1 MPDETSTQDMTE
13 TSTPTAAEDVL
24 KVKKTRQ
31 ARKPKVAA
39 ETTASTDLAASEK
52 PVKKTR
58 AKRGTKTFA
67 ARASKATAPTPAVP
81 TAVSDQ
87 STEVA
92 SSAVEPSDGF
102 ADLIKL
108 EEENKS
114 LRKQLSE
121 KLRAENADLRKRLGQ
136 TER

>member
-1 MPDETSTQDMTE
+1 MPDENNIQDMTE
-13 TSTPTAAEDVL
+13 TSTPTAAEDVP

-39 ETTASTDLAASEK
+39 EAAASVDMAASEK

-58 AKRGTKTFA
+58 VKRATKTVA
-67 ARASKATAPTPAVP
+67 AKPSKATARTPTVP
-81 TAVSDQ
+81 TAVSDK

-136 TER
+136 N

>member
-1 MPDETSTQDMTE
+1 MPDENNTEDMNE
-13 TSTPTAAEDVL
+13 TSATIAAEDVP

-39 ETTASTDLAASEK
+39 ETISSDDMAASEK

-58 AKRGTKTFA
+58 AKRGSKTGVA
-67 ARASKATAPTPAVP
+67 KPSKATARTSVVSTAASDTSTETEA
-81 TAVSDQ
+81 TAVEFD
-87 STEVA
+87 
-92 SSAVEPSDGF
+92 DGF

-108 EEENKS
+108 EEENRS

-136 TER
+136 N

>member
-1 MPDETSTQDMTE
+1 MPDENNTQDMNE
-13 TSTPTAAEDVL
+13 TSTPTAVEDAP

-39 ETTASTDLAASEK
+39 EAAASIDMAASEK

-58 AKRGTKTFA
+58 AKRGTKTVA
-67 ARASKATAPTPAVP
+67 AKPSKATAPTPTVP
-81 TAVSDQ
+81 
-87 STEVA
+87 TEVA

-136 TER
+136 N

>member
-1 MPDETSTQDMTE
+1 MPDENNTEDMNE
-13 TSTPTAAEDVL
+13 TSATIAAEDVP

-31 ARKPKVAA
+31 ARKPKVATV
-39 ETTASTDLAASEK
+39 TTSSDDTAASEK

-58 AKRGTKTFA
+58 AKRGSKTVVA
-67 ARASKATAPTPAVP
+67 KPAKATARTPV
-81 TAVSDQ
+81 VS
-87 STEVA
+87 TVA
-92 SSAVEPSDGF
+92 SDTLTETAASVVEFDDGF

-108 EEENKS
+108 EEENRS

-136 TER
+136 N